1 MDRHHPE
8 RADVDRQTL
17 QDLWARYK
25 LRLKRRRLL
34 FRAVRKKRQLRS
46 ISDKTRNIC
55 PTDILAFA
63 TVRNEALRLPFF
75 LEHYRRLGV
84 AQFLIVDND
93 STDDTQDFLAAQPDV
108 SVWHTTDSYRLSRF
122 GLDWLTWLMIRHG
135 HGHWCLTVDADEIL
149 IYPHW
154 ETRPLAALTEWLD
167 ECQTPSFAAMMLD
180 MYPKGPVNEQ
190 RYVAGQNPLEL
201 LKWFDHGNYRI
212 QLQAH
217 LDNLWIQ
224 GGVRARMFFNNTPQR
239 APTMNKTPL
248 VRWHRRYAYLNSTHA
263 VLPPRLN
270 KVYGDEEQLCGLLLH
285 TKFLDTIVDKS
296 AEEKNRKEHFNN
308 SAIYDDY
315 YTTLMQGP
323 DLWCDRSTRYIGWK
337 QMEKLGLMSRGTW
350 L

>member
-1 MDRHHPE
+1 M
-8 RADVDRQTL
+8 
-17 QDLWARYK
+17 
-25 LRLKRRRLL
+25 
-34 FRAVRKKRQLRS
+34 
-46 ISDKTRNIC
+46 
-55 PTDILAFA
+55 
-63 TVRNEALRLPFF
+63 
-75 LEHYRRLGV
+75 
-84 AQFLIVDND
+84 
-93 STDDTQDFLAAQPDV
+93 
-108 SVWHTTDSYRLSRF
+108 
-122 GLDWLTWLMIRHG
+122 MRHG